1 MKNKLIL
8 IALVTALSACGGG
21 GGGDDATA
29 SSRSQPAPIVAA
41 PGDMTKY
48 AGTWTSTCIVEGQ
61 GSARMTLILG
71 VNDKSATGR
80 LVTDGYNGSVC
91 GGQSAQLSIPFSA
104 TYVEMVGAAEKLA
117 VAESGGTSTM
127 LATFSADG
135 RALTIYDGA
144 DTFTFTKQ

>member
-1 MKNKLIL
+1 MKNKLLL

-21 GGGDDATA
+21 GGDDATP
-29 SSRSQPAPIVAA
+29 SSASQPAPTVAA

-48 AGTWTSTCIVEGQ
+48 AGTWTSTCIIEGQ

-71 VNDKSATGR
+71 VSDKSATGR

-127 LATFSADG
+127 LVTFSADG

-144 DTFTFTKQ
+144 ETFTFTKQ